1 MRSIRST
8 TAAVAAAAAA
18 AGLGLAACGSS
29 APGNAAAS
37 KAASGIRFAQC
48 MRSHG
53 VPNFPDPSSGSGGGL
68 QIQQSQRSGSGP
80 SLKVNGVSVSS
91 PAFQSAMQTCQKE
104 LPNRGHL
111 TAAQTAQARAQ
122 ALAMSRC
129 MRSHGVPNFPDPTFR
144 TGPGGGG
151 IAIGIHLSPGSGID
165 PSSPAFQAAQ
175 RACAGKGFGF
185 KTAGPPPSG

>member
-8 TAAVAAAAAA
+8 TVAVAVAVAAG
-18 AGLGLAACGSS
+18 GLGLAACGGSS

-37 KAASGIRFAQC
+37 KAASGLRFAQC

-53 VPNFPDPSSGSGGGL
+53 VPSFPDPGGNGHGGI
-68 QIQQSQRSGSGP
+68 QIQQSQRAGSGA
-80 SLKVNGVSVSS
+80 SMTVNGVSVSA
-91 PAFQSAMQTCQKE
+91 PAFQSAMQTCQKD
-104 LPNRGHL
+104 LPNGGHP

-144 TGPGGGG
+144 TGPGGGVG
-151 IAIGIHLSPGSGID
+151 IGIDFGPGSGID

-175 RACAGKGFGF
+175 RACGFGF
-185 KTAGPPPSG
+185 KTARAPGG